1 MTENLVLLGATSTF
15 SFLYKQEVL
24 SPKNVEKDDTDL
36 DVLGALGHD
45 FRRQAE
51 VVHQHLP
58 VRVHLRSAPPAHRPL
73 VVPDNICQ
81 GKQGTIGII
90 REY

>member
-1 MTENLVLLGATSTF
+1 M
-15 SFLYKQEVL
+15 
-24 SPKNVEKDDTDL
+24 DL

-58 VRVHLRSAPPAHRPL
+58 VRVHLSPAAATDGPL
-73 VVPDNICQ
+73 VVANDI
-81 GKQGTIGII
+81 
-90 REY
+90 